1 MTSTRPPL
9 TDHTAATY
17 VSAGSTQWNQG
28 ADPAS
33 APCRINILGS
43 TGTGTTL
50 LGLALA
56 ESLSAAVVDTDSF
69 YWWPFQPPVRV
80 RGNPHARRDRLLA
93 ELAQHPRAIVCGSV
107 ADWGCPLEFS
117 FDWVIALAPARKV
130 SRERPKGSAL
140 LRPRI
145 ACREQR
151 RQDRWLSDC
160 TGPVLRLGAEL
171 SIPDRVA
178 QALGFLNQGCRR
190 QPPDLLRSQP
200 IASLHL

>member
-9 TDHTAATY
+9 TDHTAATH
-17 VSAGSTQWNQG
+17 VRAGSTQWNQG
-28 ADPAS
+28 ADSAS
-33 APCRINILGS
+33 ALCRINILGS

-56 ESLSAAVVDTDSF
+56 ESLGAAVVDTDSF
-69 YWWPFQPPVRV
+69 YWWPFRPPFRV
-80 RGNPHARRDRLLA
+80 RRNPHARRDRLLA
-93 ELAQHPRAIVCGSV
+93 ELARHPRAIVCGSV

-117 FDWVIALAPARKV
+117 FDWVIALVPARKV
-130 SRERPKGSAL
+130 SGQRPKGPAL
-140 LRPRI
+140 LRLRI
-145 ACREQR
+145 GCREQR
-151 RQDRWLSDC
+151 RQDHWLLGC
-160 TGPVLRLGAEL
+160 TSPVLRLGAEL
-171 SIPDRVA
+171 SISDRVA

>member
-9 TDHTAATY
+9 TDHTAATH
-17 VSAGSTQWNQG
+17 VRAGSTQWNQG
-28 ADPAS
+28 ADSAS
-33 APCRINILGS
+33 ALCRINILGS

-56 ESLSAAVVDTDSF
+56 ESLGAAVVDTDSF
-69 YWWPFQPPVRV
+69 YWWPFRPPCRV
-80 RGNPHARRDRLLA
+80 RRNPHARRDRLLA
-93 ELAQHPRAIVCGSV
+93 ELARHPRAIVCGSV

-117 FDWVIALAPARKV
+117 FDWVIALVPARKV
-130 SRERPKGSAL
+130 SGQRPKGPAL

-151 RQDRWLSDC
+151 RQDRWLSGC
-160 TGPVLRLGAEL
+160 TCPVLRLGAEL
-171 SIPDRVA
+171 SISDRVA

>member
-1 MTSTRPPL
+1 VR
-9 TDHTAATY
+9 
-17 VSAGSTQWNQG
+17 AGSSQWTHG
-28 ADPAS
+28 ADSAS
-33 APCRINILGS
+33 ALCRINILGS

-56 ESLSAAVVDTDSF
+56 ESLGAAVVDTDSF
-69 YWWPFQPPVRV
+69 YWWPFRPPCRV
-80 RGNPHARRDRLLA
+80 RRNPHARRDRLLA
-93 ELAQHPRAIVCGSV
+93 ELARHPRAIVCGSV

-117 FDWVIALAPARKV
+117 FDWVIALVPARKV
-130 SRERPKGSAL
+130 SGQRTKGPAL

-145 ACREQR
+145 GCREQR
-151 RQDRWLSDC
+151 RQDHWLLGC
-160 TGPVLRLGAEL
+160 TCPVLRLGAEL
-171 SIPDRVA
+171 SISDRVA

>member
-1 MTSTRPPL
+1 MR
-9 TDHTAATY
+9 
-17 VSAGSTQWNQG
+17 AGSTQWNHG
-28 ADPAS
+28 ADSAS
-33 APCRINILGS
+33 ALCRINILGS

-56 ESLSAAVVDTDSF
+56 ESLGAAVVDTDSF
-69 YWWPFQPPVRV
+69 YWRPFRPPCRV
-80 RGNPHARRDRLLA
+80 RRNPHARRDRLLA
-93 ELAQHPRAIVCGSV
+93 ELARHPRAIVCGSV

-117 FDWVIALAPARKV
+117 FDWVIALVPARKV
-130 SRERPKGSAL
+130 SGQRPKGPAL

-145 ACREQR
+145 GCREQR
-151 RQDRWLSDC
+151 RQDHWLLGC
-160 TGPVLRLGAEL
+160 TSPVLRLGAEL
-171 SIPDRVA
+171 SISDRVA

>member
-9 TDHTAATY
+9 PDHTAATY
-17 VSAGSTQWNQG
+17 ARAASTQWNHG

-56 ESLSAAVVDTDSF
+56 ESLGAAVVDTDSF
-69 YWWPFQPPVRV
+69 YWWPFRPPFRV
-80 RGNPHARRDRLLA
+80 RRNPHARRDRLLA

-130 SRERPKGSAL
+130 SGQRPKGPAL

-145 ACREQR
+145 GCREQR
-151 RQDRWLSDC
+151 RQDHWLLGC
-160 TGPVLRLGAEL
+160 TCPVLRLGAEL

-178 QALGFLNQGCRR
+178 QALGFLNQDCRR

-200 IASLHL
+200 IVSLHL